1 MDKRIAYIVGDL
13 HYANGMSRVLS
24 QKINWLARNT
34 DYEIYMVLTE
44 KADKPFWF
52 PIDKSVKYVNFDI
65 NFEEI
70 HSLPI
75 HKKVFQYQ
83 KKQRQYKWEL
93 TQYLIALRPDITI
106 STLRRDI
113 NFICDIEDGS
123 IKIGEIHFSKKNYR
137 EFNKRFLPAFINRT
151 ITNVWRRQLYKQI
164 ERLKQFVVLT
174 NEDAKEWCKEFSNI
188 VVINNPINNYPSQ
201 TSQCDSKKV
210 IAVGRYT
217 WQKGFDMLIEAW
229 KQVDAKHP
237 DWELHIYGPGDHD
250 SYQKLAG
257 HGVYCHEVVND
268 IYPQYIESSILA
280 FPSRYE
286 GFGLVLAEGMSCG
299 LPAVSFD
306 CPCGPKDIITNDGI
320 LVELNDIDSFANS
333 ICKLIEDKN
342 MRKEMGMNA
351 HENMKRY
358 SEESI
363 MQRWVSLFEQVM
375 EQNAG

>member
-1 MDKRIAYIVGDL
+1 MSKKIAYIVGDL

-34 DYEIYMVLTE
+34 DYQIYMVLTE

-52 PIDKSVKYVNFDI
+52 PIEPNVKYVNFDI

-75 HKKVFQYQ
+75 HKKVMQYL
-83 KKQRQYKWEL
+83 KKQRQYKREL
-93 TQYLIALRPDITI
+93 AKYLTEIKPDITI
-106 STLRRDI
+106 TTLRRDI
-113 NFICDIEDGS
+113 NFICDINDGS

-137 EFNKRFLPAFINRT
+137 EFKKNFLPECVNKS
-151 ITNVWRRQLYKQI
+151 ITNLWRRQLYKQI
-164 ERLKQFVVLT
+164 KRLKQFVVLT
-174 NEDAKEWCKEFSNI
+174 NEDAKEWRKEFSNI
-188 VVINNPINNYPSQ
+188 TVINNPINKYPSQ
-201 TSQCDSKKV
+201 TSPCDSKKV

-229 KQVDAKHP
+229 KQVDERHP
-237 DWELHIYGPGDHD
+237 DWELHIYGPGDSG

-257 HGVYCHEVVND
+257 HGVFCHTVVND
-268 IYPQYIESSILA
+268 IYPKYLESSIYA

-286 GFGLVLAEGMSCG
+286 GFGLVLAEAMSCG
-299 LPAVSFD
+299 LPAVSFS

-320 LVELNDIDSFANS
+320 LIAPNAIDNFADGL
-333 ICKLIEDKN
+333 CQLIKDEK
-342 MRKEMGMNA
+342 MRKEMGENA

-358 SEESI
+358 SEEVI
-363 MQRWVSLFEQVM
+363 MQKWVALFKQVLD
-375 EQNAG
+375 N